1 MLGLVLAP
9 EAGSLDLGSGTAG
22 ELLVEGDDA
31 LHGDSIG
38 STAKGLDFWGVVE
51 LATGPPGCVYRQSH
65 HL

>member
-22 ELLVEGDDA
+22 KLLVEGDDA

-38 STAKGLDFWGVVE
+38 GTANGLNFG
-51 LATGPPGCVYRQSH
+51 LSS
-65 HL
+65 